1 MLWFLLDLNGNSFPY
16 VKDTA
21 TIKKPKL
28 EISKGSYLYSG
39 IAFTEVSKPVTME
52 HIQLKVDG
60 MSCTNCALSIH
71 KYLENQGV
79 IEPKVSFMEG
89 EVQFD
94 LPAYLKKE
102 NLVKGITSL
111 GYKVRG
117 QDQAAPKNKWLS
129 THKERAIFCSIFSIP
144 LVAHMI
150 PGLHQMPGMQ
160 VFMNPFVQLGLT
172 LPVFFVGMRYFGKSA
187 WNSLYNGIP
196 NMNVLVSIGALS
208 SFGYSLYGT
217 LIGKGMEFAYYET
230 TVTILTLVFFGNYLE
245 DASIE
250 STQRALKELVRAQ
263 KVMANMIVF
272 DENHKEILFS
282 VESDTLKVGDLI
294 LMNTG
299 ETIPMDCKVLWGE
312 ANVNESIVTG
322 ESVPVHRKMNDI
334 LLGGSTIENGT
345 IKAYVT
351 AVGNDTVL
359 ANILKMVKA
368 AQGEKPPVQI
378 LADKI
383 SAIFVPLVLS
393 IALVTLLGNYFFAH
407 NASGASLGFG
417 DSMLRAIAVLVISC
431 PCAMG
436 LATPAAIA
444 VGLGRGARNGV
455 IFKNAKSLET
465 FKDIKQVVF
474 DKTGTLTTEH
484 FEIAH
489 FKIEHA
495 SLSVTAATN
504 SVASNNLSEEDF
516 KALVYSLERY
526 SNHPIA
532 KCINSHWKTNNVIN
546 WANIEEIKGLG
557 ISAMDKVGNQ
567 YWAGSF
573 KTLVNQNA
581 DDGHTIYIQKN
592 NEFIGWVDVAD
603 QIRPEA
609 KEVIDILHHQGI
621 HTILLSGDRKVK
633 CDAVGKALGIQEIIS
648 EQSPADKLEKLA
660 ALTAIAPT
668 AMVGDG
674 INDAPALAK
683 ATIGISLSN
692 ASHIAIQSAQVI
704 LMNKGLQN
712 LPMSLGLGRRTYETI
727 KENLAWAFSY
737 NMIAIPVAALGLL
750 GTWGPTYGALLMGL
764 SDVVLVLNSLRL
776 FKKKLV

>member
-1 MLWFLLDLNGNSFPY
+1 
-16 VKDTA
+16 
-21 TIKKPKL
+21 
-28 EISKGSYLYSG
+28 
-39 IAFTEVSKPVTME
+39 ME

-71 KYLENQGV
+71 KYLQNQGV
-79 IEPKVSFMEG
+79 VEPKVSFMEG

-94 LPAYLKKE
+94 LPSEVKKE
-102 NLVKGITSL
+102 NLIKGITNL

-117 QDQAAPKNKWLS
+117 QAEAAPTRKWLDNN
-129 THKERAIFCSIFSIP
+129 KDRAIFCLIFTIP
-144 LVAHMI
+144 LVAHMLPGIHQI
-150 PGLHQMPGMQ
+150 PGMH
-160 VFMNPFVQLGLT
+160 VFMNPYVQLGMT
-172 LPVFFVGMRYFGKSA
+172 LPVFMVGMGYFGKSA
-187 WNSLYNGIP
+187 WNSMLNGIP
-196 NMNVLVSIGALS
+196 NMNVLVSIGAMA

-230 TVTILTLVFFGNYLE
+230 TATILTLVFFGNYLE

-250 STQRALKELVRAQ
+250 STQRALKDLVKAQ

-272 DENHKEILFS
+272 DENHKEVLFN
-282 VESDTLKVGDLI
+282 VESDTLKVGDLVLI
-294 LMNTG
+294 NSG

-322 ESVPVHRKMNDI
+322 ESVPVFRKMNDI

-345 IKAYVT
+345 VKAYIT

-383 SAIFVPLVLS
+383 SAIFVPLVVS
-393 IALVTLLGNYFFAH
+393 IALATLLGNYFFAQ
-407 NASGASLGFG
+407 NESGAPIGFG
-417 DSMLRAIAVLVISC
+417 ESMLRAIAVLVISC

-444 VGLGRGARNGV
+444 VGLGRGARNGIV
-455 IFKNAKSLET
+455 FKNAKSLET

-474 DKTGTLTTEH
+474 DKTGTLTTGH
-484 FEIAH
+484 FEIAN
-489 FKIEHA
+489 FKINDSA
-495 SLSVTAATN
+495 N
-504 SVASNNLSEEDF
+504 KINEEDF

-532 KCINSHWKTNNVIN
+532 KCISGTWKTNNATN
-546 WANIEEIKGLG
+546 WSKIEEIKGLG
-557 ISAMDKVGNQ
+557 IQATDKEGNQ

-573 KTLVNQNA
+573 KTLVDQNA
-581 DDGHTIYIQKN
+581 EDGHNVYIQKN
-592 NEFIGWVDVAD
+592 NALIGWVDVTD

-609 KEVIDILHHQGI
+609 KEVIETLHKQGI
-621 HTILLSGDRKVK
+621 HTILLSGDRKEK
-633 CDAVGKALGIQEIIS
+633 CEAVGKALGIQEIIS
-648 EQSPADKLEKLA
+648 EQSPSDKLEKLD

-704 LMNKGLQN
+704 LMNQGLKN

-727 KENLAWAFSY
+727 KENLGWAFSY
-737 NMIAIPVAALGLL
+737 NIIAIPVAALGFL
-750 GTWGPTYGALLMGL
+750 GTWGPTYGALIMGL
-764 SDVVLVLNSLRL
+764 SDVVLALNSLRL

>member
-1 MLWFLLDLNGNSFPY
+1 
-16 VKDTA
+16 
-21 TIKKPKL
+21 
-28 EISKGSYLYSG
+28 
-39 IAFTEVSKPVTME
+39 ME
-52 HIQLKVDG
+52 HVQLKVDG

-79 IEPKVSFMEG
+79 TEPKVSFMEG

-94 LPAYLKKE
+94 LPSEIKKE
-102 NLVKGITSL
+102 TLVKGITNL

-117 QDQAAPKNKWLS
+117 QEEAAPVKKWLDNN
-129 THKERAIFCSIFSIP
+129 KERALFCLIFTIP

-150 PGLHQMPGMQ
+150 PGIHQIPGMH
-160 VFMNPFVQLGLT
+160 VFMNPYVQLGMT
-172 LPVFFVGMRYFGKSA
+172 IPVFIVGMGYFGKSA
-187 WNSLYNGIP
+187 WNSMLNGIP
-196 NMNVLVSIGALS
+196 NMNVLVSIGAIA

-230 TVTILTLVFFGNYLE
+230 TATILTLVFFGNYLE

-250 STQRALKELVRAQ
+250 STQRALKDLVKAQ

-272 DENHKEILFS
+272 DENHKEILFN

-294 LMNTG
+294 LINSG

-322 ESVPVHRKMNDI
+322 ESVPVFRKMNDI

-345 IKAYVT
+345 VKAYVT

-393 IALVTLLGNYFFAH
+393 IALATLIGNYFLAH
-407 NASGASLGFG
+407 NAAGASIGFG
-417 DSMLRAIAVLVISC
+417 ESMLRAIAVLVISC

-444 VGLGRGARNGV
+444 VGLGRGARNGIV
-455 IFKNAKSLET
+455 FKNAKSLET

-474 DKTGTLTTEH
+474 DKTGTLTTGH
-484 FEIAH
+484 FEIAQ
-489 FKIEHA
+489 FKMGA
-495 SLSVTAATN
+495 TAN
-504 SVASNNLSEEDF
+504 GMKEDDF

-532 KCINSHWKTNNVIN
+532 KCISTHWKTNNATN
-546 WANIEEIKGLG
+546 WSKIEEVKGMG
-557 ISAMDKVGNQ
+557 IQAVDKEGNT
-567 YWAGSF
+567 YWSGSF
-573 KTLVNQNA
+573 KTLKDQNA
-581 DDGHTIYIQKN
+581 EDGHNVYIQKN
-592 NEFIGWVDVAD
+592 GELIGWVDVTD

-609 KEVIDILHHQGI
+609 KEVIETLHKQGI
-621 HTILLSGDRKVK
+621 HTILLSGDRKEK
-633 CDAVGKALGIQEIIS
+633 CEAVGKTLGIQEIIS
-648 EQSPADKLEKLA
+648 EQSPEDKLKKLD

-704 LMNKGLQN
+704 LMNQGLKN

-727 KENLAWAFSY
+727 KENLTWAFSY
-737 NMIAIPVAALGLL
+737 NIIAIPVAALGLL
-750 GTWGPTYGALLMGL
+750 GTWGPTYGALIMGL
-764 SDVVLVLNSLRL
+764 SDVVLALNSLRL

>member
-1 MLWFLLDLNGNSFPY
+1 
-16 VKDTA
+16 
-21 TIKKPKL
+21 
-28 EISKGSYLYSG
+28 
-39 IAFTEVSKPVTME
+39 ME
-52 HIQLKVDG
+52 HVQLRVDG

-71 KYLENQGV
+71 KYLENQGA
-79 IEPKVSFMEG
+79 IEPKVNFMEG

-94 LPAYLKKE
+94 LPAELKKE
-102 NLVKGITSL
+102 NLVKGIVNL

-117 QDQAAPKNKWLS
+117 QEQETPTKKWLDNN
-129 THKERAIFCSIFSIP
+129 KDRALFCLIFTIP
-144 LVAHMI
+144 LVAHMLPGVHQI
-150 PGLHQMPGMQ
+150 PGFHVL
-160 VFMNPFVQLGLT
+160 MNPYVQLGLT
-172 LPVFFVGMRYFGKSA
+172 IPVFVVGIAYFGKSA
-187 WNSLYNGIP
+187 WHSLLNGIP
-196 NMNVLVSIGALS
+196 NMNVLVSIGTIA

-217 LIGKGMEFAYYET
+217 IIGKGMEFAYYET
-230 TVTILTLVFFGNYLE
+230 TATIFTLVFFGNYLE

-250 STQRALKELVRAQ
+250 STQRALKDLVKAQ

-272 DENHKEILFS
+272 DENHKEILFN
-282 VESDTLKVGDLI
+282 VESDTLKVGDLVLI
-294 LMNTG
+294 NAG

-322 ESVPVHRKMNDI
+322 ESVPVFRKMNDI

-345 IKAYVT
+345 VKAYIT

-383 SAIFVPLVLS
+383 SAIFVPLVVS
-393 IALVTLLGNYFFAH
+393 IAIATLLGNYFFAH
-407 NASGASLGFG
+407 NAAGAPIGFG
-417 DSMLRAIAVLVISC
+417 ESLLRAIAVLVISC

-444 VGLGRGARNGV
+444 VGLGRGARNGIV
-455 IFKNAKSLET
+455 FKNAKSLET

-474 DKTGTLTTEH
+474 DKTGTLTTGH
-484 FEIAH
+484 FEIAN
-489 FKIEHA
+489 FKIAE
-495 SLSVTAATN
+495 SAAIN
-504 SVASNNLSEEDF
+504 EVDF
-516 KALVYSLERY
+516 KTLVYSLERY

-532 KCINSHWKTNNVIN
+532 KCISTTWKSNNATN
-546 WANIEEIKGLG
+546 WAKIEEVKGLG
-557 ISAMDKVGNQ
+557 IHATDKEGNQ

-573 KTLVNQNA
+573 KTLVDQKVE
-581 DDGHTIYIQKN
+581 DGHNIYIQKN
-592 NEFIGWVDVAD
+592 NLLIGWVDVTD

-609 KEVIDILHHQGI
+609 KEVIETLHKQGV
-621 HTILLSGDRKVK
+621 HTILLSGDRKEK
-633 CDAVGKALGIQEIIS
+633 CERVGKALGIQEIIS
-648 EQSPADKLEKLA
+648 EQSPSDKLTKLD
-660 ALTAIAPT
+660 ALTSIAPT

-704 LMNKGLQN
+704 LMNQGLKN

-737 NMIAIPVAALGLL
+737 NLIAIPVAALGLL
-750 GTWGPTYGALLMGL
+750 GTWGPTYGALIMGL

>member
-1 MLWFLLDLNGNSFPY
+1 
-16 VKDTA
+16 
-21 TIKKPKL
+21 
-28 EISKGSYLYSG
+28 
-39 IAFTEVSKPVTME
+39 ME

-71 KYLENQGV
+71 KYLENQGA
-79 IEPKVSFMEG
+79 IEPKVNFMEG

-94 LPAYLKKE
+94 LPADLKKE
-102 NLVKGITSL
+102 NLVKGITNL

-117 QDQAAPKNKWLS
+117 QEEAAPKKKWLDNN
-129 THKERAIFCSIFSIP
+129 KERAIFCLIFTIP
-144 LVAHMI
+144 LVGHMLPGINQI
-150 PGLHQMPGMQ
+150 PGIHI
-160 VFMNPFVQLGLT
+160 FMNPYLQLAIT
-172 LPVFFVGMRYFGKSA
+172 LPVFIVGMGYFGKSA
-187 WNSLYNGIP
+187 WNSMLNGIP

-217 LIGKGMEFAYYET
+217 IIGQGMEFAYYET
-230 TVTILTLVFFGNYLE
+230 TATILTLVFFGNYLE

-250 STQRALKELVRAQ
+250 STQRALKDLMKAQ

-282 VESDTLKVGDLI
+282 VESDTLKVGDIVLI
-294 LMNTG
+294 NSG

-345 IKAYVT
+345 IKAYIT

-393 IALVTLLGNYFFAH
+393 IALITLLGNYFFAH
-407 NASGASLGFG
+407 TAAGASLGFG
-417 DSMLRAIAVLVISC
+417 ESMLRAIAVLVISC

-474 DKTGTLTTEH
+474 DKTGTLTTGH
-484 FEIAH
+484 FEIAN
-489 FKIEHA
+489 FKMVETNIGN
-495 SLSVTAATN
+495 ATF
-504 SVASNNLSEEDF
+504 SEQDF

-532 KCINSHWKTNNVIN
+532 KCISGQWKSNTATN
-546 WANIEEIKGLG
+546 WSKIEEIKGLG
-557 ISAMDKVGNQ
+557 IQATDKEGNE

-581 DDGHTIYIQKN
+581 EDGHNIYIQKN
-592 NEFIGWVDVAD
+592 NELIGWVDVAD

-609 KEVIDILHHQGI
+609 KEVIETLHHQGI
-621 HTILLSGDRKVK
+621 HTILLSGDRKEK
-633 CDAVGKALGIQEIIS
+633 CETVGKALGIQEIIS

-704 LMNKGLQN
+704 LMNQGLKN

-737 NMIAIPVAALGLL
+737 NIIAIPVAALGLL
-750 GTWGPTYGALLMGL
+750 GTWGPTYGALIMGL
-764 SDVVLVLNSLRL
+764 SDVVLALNSLRL

>member
-1 MLWFLLDLNGNSFPY
+1 
-16 VKDTA
+16 
-21 TIKKPKL
+21 
-28 EISKGSYLYSG
+28 
-39 IAFTEVSKPVTME
+39 ME

-71 KYLENQGV
+71 KYLEKQGAV
-79 IEPKVSFMEG
+79 EPKVSFMEG

-94 LPAYLKKE
+94 LPANLKKE
-102 NLVKGITSL
+102 ILVKGITNL

-117 QDQAAPKNKWLS
+117 QQEAAPKKKWLDNN
-129 THKERAIFCSIFSIP
+129 KERAIFCFIFSIP
-144 LVAHMI
+144 LVGHMLPGINKI
-150 PGLHQMPGMQ
+150 PGIHI
-160 VFMNPFVQLGLT
+160 FMNPYLQLALT
-172 LPVFFVGMRYFGKSA
+172 LPVFFVGMSYFGKSA
-187 WNSLYNGIP
+187 WNSLLNGIP

-217 LIGKGMEFAYYET
+217 IIGQGMEFAYYET
-230 TVTILTLVFFGNYLE
+230 TATILTLVFFGNYLE

-250 STQRALKELVRAQ
+250 STQRALKDLVKAQ

-282 VESDTLKVGDLI
+282 VESDTLKVGDLVLI
-294 LMNTG
+294 NDG

-322 ESVPVHRKMNDI
+322 ESVPVHRKMNDV

-345 IKAYVT
+345 VKAYVT

-407 NASGASLGFG
+407 TASGGNLGFSE
-417 DSMLRAIAVLVISC
+417 SMLRAIAVLVISC

-474 DKTGTLTTEH
+474 DKTGTLTTGH

-489 FKIEHA
+489 FKIIELDNGNT
-495 SLSVTAATN
+495 SLI
-504 SVASNNLSEEDF
+504 EQDF

-532 KCINSHWKTNNVIN
+532 KCISGSWKTNTATN
-546 WANIEEIKGLG
+546 WAKIEEIKGLG
-557 ISAMDKVGNQ
+557 IQATDKEGNE

-581 DDGHTIYIQKN
+581 QDGHNIYIQKN
-592 NEFIGWVDVAD
+592 NQLIGWVDVAD

-609 KEVIDILHHQGI
+609 KEVIQILHKQGI
-621 HTILLSGDRKVK
+621 HTILLSGDRKEK
-633 CDAVGKALGIQEIIS
+633 CEAVGNALGIQEIIS

-660 ALTAIAPT
+660 TLTAIAST

-683 ATIGISLSN
+683 ATVGISLSN

-704 LMNKGLQN
+704 LMNQGLKN

-737 NMIAIPVAALGLL
+737 NIIAIPVAAFGLL
-750 GTWGPTYGALLMGL
+750 GTWGPTYGALIMGL
-764 SDVVLVLNSLRL
+764 SDVVLAINSLRL